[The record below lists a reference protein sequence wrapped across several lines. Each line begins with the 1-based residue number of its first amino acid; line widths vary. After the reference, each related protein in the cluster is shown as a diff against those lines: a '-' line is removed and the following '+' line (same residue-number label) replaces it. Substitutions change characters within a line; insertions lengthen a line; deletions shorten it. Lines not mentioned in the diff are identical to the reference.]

1 MSTTMQ
7 KASDLE
13 PFVAAAAAGDPNA
26 FGHIVGATG
35 SLVTSIALAIVR
47 DVELSQD
54 IAQDVFLSAW
64 RDLRKLR
71 SPASFLP
78 WLRQMTRNQAHST
91 LRGRIRGRRFLLQM
105 PDDQEAEA
113 IVDSRPDAAEHL
125 LAAEQRAVLR
135 EALGELP
142 DDTREVLTLF
152 YREGQS
158 VAQVAALLEL
168 SEDAIKK
175 RLSRARSALRHT
187 VLERLGETL
196 GATAPGAAFGMAVMA
211 ALPLAAPATA
221 SALSLSASKAASTGS
236 AGRLWAP
243 LAWLFKAVAAVAIT
257 AVGGVLGVV
266 LGARALLRDARDDQE
281 RRQLRWFR
289 WASIAAVIAT
299 SIGFELRSRV
309 IENEWADLI
318 VLGGFTAALLSLHFL
333 WLPRILRRRFEAE
346 MREDPVRALAAR
358 RRERRGAILGWTL
371 GLGVAWVALVLRVW
385 L

>member
-1 MSTTMQ
+1 
-7 KASDLE
+7 
-13 PFVAAAAAGDPNA
+13 
-26 FGHIVGATG
+26 
-35 SLVTSIALAIVR
+35 
-47 DVELSQD
+47 
-54 IAQDVFLSAW
+54 
-64 RDLRKLR
+64 
-71 SPASFLP
+71 
-78 WLRQMTRNQAHST
+78 
-91 LRGRIRGRRFLLQM
+91 M

-236 AGRLWAP
+236 AGPLWAP